1 MKYPRPTHASVS
13 HSAEAW
19 TTAPEAARATTA
31 SAVSLA
37 AVGIPLSEIFEVL
50 VRKSLYSL
58 LFLFLW
64 VVTSRGKG
72 GSEAP
77 SFPGP
82 DLHLSQSCC
91 KANTREKGQDQ
102 IRFRVQPGS
111 CFGAGVLA
119 WRAKTKIAPF
129 LGG

>member
-1 MKYPRPTHASVS
+1 MKYPRQVHASVS

-82 DLHLSQSCC
+82 DLHISQSC
-91 KANTREKGQDQ
+91 KAVTREKGQDQ
-102 IRFRVQPGS
+102 IRFRVQPAL
-111 CFGAGVLA
+111 AGVA
-119 WRAKTKIAPF
+119 GHIAGRAKTKITPF
-129 LGG
+129 FGG